1 MHIIGN
7 ILLLLRSETRKMDQQ
22 LNSELPASA
31 AAKISYCQPDD
42 PWILRK
48 IIFFLE
54 IIFGSK
60 KVFAIYEKLR
70 REPFEVGTFFRSAMQ
85 ETKIQCHYDP
95 DKLNKIP
102 RQGPLVIVA
111 NHPFGIV
118 DGLIMCDIAA
128 RVRGNFR
135 ILINS
140 VLCVDDDLNTHFL
153 PVNFDQT
160 KEAVKTNISSKKR
173 ATDDLKNDIPLV
185 IFPSGHV
192 STADKFGFGSV
203 VDAPWTTF
211 AAKLIRESN
220 ATVVPIFFRGQNS
233 RLFHVASHISM
244 ALRSALLLNEAR
256 RRFGE
261 EVRIEIGDPISWER
275 LEVFETR
282 QELTNFLYD
291 RVQSLQ

>member
-7 ILLLLRSETRKMDQQ
+7 ILLCLRLETRKMDQQ

-70 REPFEVGTFFRSAMQ
+70 REPFEVGIFFRSAMQ

-256 RRFGE
+256 RRFGK